1 MGDPAWNTLVHMGI
15 KQVPG
20 IQKHSRV
27 VLRAHVCLAYLWVC
41 GFVIIVHSKKPPPAI
56 ASACSSLF
64 REHSLGYSL
73 SCKKECIPA
82 TCILCTKSSFNLS
95 CSFHYSI
102 ISFFSLLLSAEHLF
116 LPPSAICS
124 FCFSQK
130 LPGAPQ
136 HSFVDWLISLRP
148 GCHITEWARSF
159 LELMEMVYWYLT
171 NVGKCHRV
179 CICQTHKEYF
189 LTS

>member
-1 MGDPAWNTLVHMGI
+1 MLRGLQGHFLKSCLQPSGCQLVRNKNDNFTQANYILEVYIIHLSECNGNDQMGDPAWNTLVHMGI

-20 IQKHSRV
+20 TQKHSGV

-41 GFVIIVHSKKPPPAI
+41 GFVIIVHSKKPPLAI

-102 ISFFSLLLSAEHLF
+102 ISFFFPAVICRASFSSSISNMLLLLQPEIAWGTTAF
-116 LPPSAICS
+116 LC
-124 FCFSQK
+124 
-130 LPGAPQ
+130 
-136 HSFVDWLISLRP
+136 
-148 GCHITEWARSF
+148 
-159 LELMEMVYWYLT
+159 
-171 NVGKCHRV
+171 
-179 CICQTHKEYF
+179 
-189 LTS
+189 

>member
-1 MGDPAWNTLVHMGI
+1 MGDPAWNTLVYMGI

-27 VLRAHVCLAYLWVC
+27 VLRAHVCLTYLWVC
-41 GFVIIVHSKKPPPAI
+41 GFVIIVHSKKPPLAI

-64 REHSLGYSL
+64 GEHSLGYSL

-102 ISFFSLLLSAEHLF
+102 ISFFFPPAVICRASFSSSINNMLLLLQPEIAWGTTAF
-116 LPPSAICS
+116 LC
-124 FCFSQK
+124 
-130 LPGAPQ
+130 
-136 HSFVDWLISLRP
+136 WLID
-148 GCHITEWARSF
+148 ITQARLSHHRMGTF
-159 LELMEMVYWYLT
+159 LFGTDGNGLLVF
-171 NVGKCHRV
+171 N
-179 CICQTHKEYF
+179 
-189 LTS
+189 

>member
-20 IQKHSRV
+20 TQKHSGV

-41 GFVIIVHSKKPPPAI
+41 GFVIIVHSKKPPLAI

-136 HSFVDWLISLRP
+136 HSFVD
-148 GCHITEWARSF
+148 
-159 LELMEMVYWYLT
+159 
-171 NVGKCHRV
+171 
-179 CICQTHKEYF
+179 
-189 LTS
+189 